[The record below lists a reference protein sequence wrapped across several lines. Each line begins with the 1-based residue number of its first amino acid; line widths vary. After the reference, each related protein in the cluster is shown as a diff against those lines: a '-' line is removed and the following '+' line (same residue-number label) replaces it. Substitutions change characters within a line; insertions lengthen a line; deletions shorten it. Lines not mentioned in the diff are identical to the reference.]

1 MNVDHFR
8 KEVGRAYDLF
18 FAALDDHLATC
29 DNRPPSI
36 CYPAAISRVES
47 VMLMALSAEYSPE
60 GSTTEEQV
68 EAAAEIAKKL
78 VPAILDII
86 IKADKGLSLGQ
97 IIVAINSAKDTIT
110 LQLAEQYFA
119 KRNNQQEDADAT
131 NP

>member
-1 MNVDHFR
+1 MNADHFR
-8 KEVGRAYDLF
+8 KEVGRAYNLF
-18 FAALDDHLATC
+18 FAALDDHLAAC

-47 VMLMALSAEYSPE
+47 VMAMALSAECSPE

-68 EAAAEIAKKL
+68 EAAAEIADKL
-78 VPAILDII
+78 VPAFLDVI
-86 IKADKGLSLGQ
+86 IKADKGLNLGQ
-97 IIVAINSAKDTIT
+97 IIVAINSAKATIM

-119 KRNNQQEDADAT
+119 KRNNQQEDADTT

>member
-18 FAALDDHLATC
+18 FAALADHLAAC

-47 VMLMALSAEYSPE
+47 VMLMALCTEHSPE

-68 EAAAEIAKKL
+68 ETAAEIAKKL
-78 VPAILDII
+78 VPAILDIL
-86 IKADKGLSLGQ
+86 IKADKGLSLWQ

>member
-1 MNVDHFR
+1 MNADHFR
-8 KEVGRAYDLF
+8 KEVGRAYNLF
-18 FAALDDHLATC
+18 FAALDDHLAAC

-47 VMLMALSAEYSPE
+47 VMAMALSAENSSE

-68 EAAAEIAKKL
+68 EAAAEIADKL
-78 VPAILDII
+78 VPAILDVI
-86 IKADKGLSLGQ
+86 IKADRGLNLGQ
-97 IIVAINSAKDTIT
+97 IIVAINSAKATIM

-119 KRNNQQEDADAT
+119 KRNNQQEDADTT

>member
-1 MNVDHFR
+1 MNADHLR
-8 KEVGRAYDLF
+8 KEVDRAYDLF
-18 FAALDDHLATC
+18 FAALDDHLAAC

-47 VMLMALSAEYSPE
+47 VMAMALGTDYSNE

-68 EAAAEIAKKL
+68 EAASEIAEKL
-78 VPAILDII
+78 VPAILDIL

-97 IIVAINSAKDTIT
+97 IIVAINSAKATIM
-110 LQLAEQYFA
+110 LQLAEQYFG
-119 KRNNQQEDADAT
+119 KRNNQQEDADTT

>member
-8 KEVGRAYDLF
+8 KEVGRAYDLL
-18 FAALDDHLATC
+18 FAALADHLAAC

-47 VMLMALSAEYSPE
+47 VMLMALSAENSSE

-68 EAAAEIAKKL
+68 EAAAEIADKL
-78 VPAILDII
+78 VPAILDVI
-86 IKADKGLSLGQ
+86 IKADRGLNLGQ
-97 IIVAINSAKDTIT
+97 IIVAINSAKATIM

-119 KRNNQQEDADAT
+119 KRNNQQEDADTT

>member
-1 MNVDHFR
+1 MNIDHFR

-18 FAALDDHLATC
+18 FAALDAHLAAC

-47 VMLMALSAEYSPE
+47 VMAMALSAEYSPE

-68 EAAAEIAKKL
+68 EAAAEIAAKL
-78 VPAILDII
+78 VPAILDIL

-110 LQLAEQYFA
+110 LSLAEQYFA
-119 KRNNQQEDADAT
+119 KRNNQKEYADTT

>member
-18 FAALDDHLATC
+18 FAALDDHLAAC

-47 VMLMALSAEYSPE
+47 VMAMALSTENSNE

-78 VPAILDII
+78 VPAILAVIV
-86 IKADKGLSLGQ
+86 KADKGLSLGQ
-97 IIVAINSAKDTIT
+97 IIVAINSAKATIM
-110 LQLAEQYFA
+110 LQLAEQYFG
-119 KRNNQQEDADAT
+119 KRNNQQEDADTT

>member
-8 KEVGRAYDLF
+8 KEVGRAYNLF
-18 FAALDDHLATC
+18 FAALDDHLAAC

-47 VMLMALSAEYSPE
+47 VMAMALSAEYSPE

-68 EAAAEIAKKL
+68 EAAAEIAEKL
-78 VPAILDII
+78 VPAILDVI
-86 IKADKGLSLGQ
+86 IKADKGLNLGQ
-97 IIVAINSAKDTIT
+97 IIVAINSAKATIM
-110 LQLAEQYFA
+110 LQLAEQYFG
-119 KRNNQQEDADAT
+119 KRNNQQEDADTT

>member
-1 MNVDHFR
+1 MNADHFR
-8 KEVGRAYDLF
+8 KEVGRAYNLL
-18 FAALDDHLATC
+18 FAALDDHLAAC

-36 CYPAAISRVES
+36 CYPVAISRVES
-47 VMLMALSAEYSPE
+47 VMAMALSAEYSPE

-78 VPAILDII
+78 VPTILDVI
-86 IKADKGLSLGQ
+86 IKADKGLNLGQ
-97 IIVAINSAKDTIT
+97 IIVAINSAKATIM

-119 KRNNQQEDADAT
+119 KRNNQQEDADTT

>member
-1 MNVDHFR
+1 M
-8 KEVGRAYDLF
+8 F

-29 DNRPPSI
+29 NNRPPSI

-47 VMLMALSAEYSPE
+47 VMAMALSAEDSPE

-68 EAAAEIAKKL
+68 EAAAELGKEL
-78 VPAILDII
+78 VPAILEVI

-97 IIVAINSAKDTIT
+97 ITVAINAAKDKIT
-110 LQLAEQYFA
+110 LQLAELYFA
-119 KRNNQQEDADAT
+119 KGNNQQEDADTT

>member
-18 FAALDDHLATC
+18 FAALDDHLAAC

-47 VMLMALSAEYSPE
+47 VMAMALSAEYSPE
-60 GSTTEEQV
+60 GSTTVEQV
-68 EAAAEIAKKL
+68 EAAAEIAAKL
-78 VPAILDII
+78 VPAILDIL
-86 IKADKGLSLGQ
+86 IKADKGLSIGQ

-110 LQLAEQYFA
+110 LHLAEQYFA
-119 KRNNQQEDADAT
+119 KRNNQQEEADTT

>member
-1 MNVDHFR
+1 MNVDYFR

-18 FAALDDHLATC
+18 FAALDDHLAAC

-47 VMLMALSAEYSPE
+47 VMAMALSTENSNE

-78 VPAILDII
+78 VPAILDIL

>member
-1 MNVDHFR
+1 MNADHLE
-8 KEVGRAYDLF
+8 KEVGRAYKLF
-18 FAALDDHLATC
+18 FAALDDHLASC
-29 DNRPPSI
+29 DDRPPSI

-47 VMLMALSAEYSPE
+47 VMLMALSTEYSPE

-68 EAAAEIAKKL
+68 ETAAEIAKKL
-78 VPAILDII
+78 VPAILDIL
-86 IKADKGLSLGQ
+86 IKADKGLSLWQ

-119 KRNNQQEDADAT
+119 KRNNQQEDADAS

>member
-1 MNVDHFR
+1 MNADHFR

-18 FAALDDHLATC
+18 FAALDDHLAAC

-47 VMLMALSAEYSPE
+47 VMAMALSAEYSNE

-68 EAAAEIAKKL
+68 EAASEIAEKL
-78 VPAILDII
+78 VPAILNVIV
-86 IKADKGLSLGQ
+86 KADKGLSLGQ
-97 IIVAINSAKDTIT
+97 IIVAINSAKATIT
-110 LQLAEQYFA
+110 LQLAEQYFG
-119 KRNNQQEDADAT
+119 KRNNQQEDADTT

>member
-1 MNVDHFR
+1 MNADHFR
-8 KEVGRAYDLF
+8 KEVGRAFNLF
-18 FAALDDHLATC
+18 FAALDDHLAAC

-36 CYPAAISRVES
+36 CYPAAISRFES
-47 VMLMALSAEYSPE
+47 VMAMALSAETSPE

-78 VPAILDII
+78 VPAILDVI
-86 IKADKGLSLGQ
+86 IKADKGLNLGQ
-97 IIVAINSAKDTIT
+97 IIVAINSAKATIM

-119 KRNNQQEDADAT
+119 KRNNQQEDADTT

>member
-1 MNVDHFR
+1 MNADHLR
-8 KEVGRAYDLF
+8 KEVDRAYDLF
-18 FAALDDHLATC
+18 FAALDDHLAAC

-47 VMLMALSAEYSPE
+47 VMAMALSAENSPE

-68 EAAAEIAKKL
+68 EAAAEIADKL
-78 VPAILDII
+78 VPAILDVI
-86 IKADKGLSLGQ
+86 IKADKGLNLGQ
-97 IIVAINSAKDTIT
+97 IIMAINSAKATIM

-119 KRNNQQEDADAT
+119 KRNNQQEDADTT

>member
-8 KEVGRAYDLF
+8 KEVGRAYKLF
-18 FAALDDHLATC
+18 FAALDDHLAAC
-29 DNRPPSI
+29 DDRPPSI

-68 EAAAEIAKKL
+68 ETAAEIAKKL
-78 VPAILDII
+78 VPAILVVLT
-86 IKADKGLSLGQ
+86 KADKGLSLGQ

>member
-1 MNVDHFR
+1 MNADHFR
-8 KEVGRAYDLF
+8 KEVGRAYDLL
-18 FAALDDHLATC
+18 FAALDDHLAAC

-47 VMLMALSAEYSPE
+47 VMAMALSAEYSSE

-68 EAAAEIAKKL
+68 EAAAEIAEKL
-78 VPAILDII
+78 VPAILDIL
-86 IKADKGLSLGQ
+86 IKADRGLSLGQ

-110 LQLAEQYFA
+110 LQLAEQYLA
-119 KRNNQQEDADAT
+119 KRNNQQEDADTT

>member
-18 FAALDDHLATC
+18 FAALDDHLAAC

-78 VPAILDII
+78 VPAILVVLT
-86 IKADKGLSLGQ
+86 KADKGLSLGQ
-97 IIVAINSAKDTIT
+97 IIVAINSAKATIM

-119 KRNNQQEDADAT
+119 KRNNQQEDADTT

>member
-1 MNVDHFR
+1 MNADHFR
-8 KEVGRAYDLF
+8 KEVDRAYNLF
-18 FAALDDHLATC
+18 FAALDDHLAAC

-47 VMLMALSAEYSPE
+47 VMAMALGTDYSNE

-68 EAAAEIAKKL
+68 EAASEIAEKL
-78 VPAILDII
+78 VPAIVDVI

-97 IIVAINSAKDTIT
+97 IIVAINSAKAKIM

-119 KRNNQQEDADAT
+119 KRNNQQEDADTT

>member
-18 FAALDDHLATC
+18 FAALDDHLADC

-47 VMLMALSAEYSPE
+47 VMAMALGAEDSNE

-68 EAAAEIAKKL
+68 EATAEIAKKL
-78 VPAILDII
+78 VPAILDIL

-119 KRNNQQEDADAT
+119 KRNNQQEDADTT

>member
-18 FAALDDHLATC
+18 FAALPDHLAAC

-47 VMLMALSAEYSPE
+47 VMAMALGAEYSNE
-60 GSTTEEQV
+60 GSTTEEQL
-68 EAAAEIAKKL
+68 ETAAEIANKL
-78 VPAILDII
+78 VPAILDIL

-119 KRNNQQEDADAT
+119 KRNNQQEDADTT

>member
-18 FAALDDHLATC
+18 FAALDDHLAAC
-29 DNRPPSI
+29 DDRPPSI

-47 VMLMALSAEYSPE
+47 VMAMALSAEYSPE

-68 EAAAEIAKKL
+68 EAAAEIADKL
-78 VPAILDII
+78 VPAILDVI
-86 IKADKGLSLGQ
+86 IKADKGLNLGQ
-97 IIVAINSAKDTIT
+97 IIVAINSAKATIM
-110 LQLAEQYFA
+110 LQLAEQYFG
-119 KRNNQQEDADAT
+119 KRNNQQEDADTT

>member
-18 FAALDDHLATC
+18 FAALDDHLAAC

-47 VMLMALSAEYSPE
+47 VMAMALSAEYSPE
-60 GSTTEEQV
+60 GSTTVEQV
-68 EAAAEIAKKL
+68 EAAAEIAAKL
-78 VPAILDII
+78 VPAILDIL
-86 IKADKGLSLGQ
+86 IKADKGLSIGQ

-110 LQLAEQYFA
+110 LHLAEQYFA
-119 KRNNQQEDADAT
+119 KRNNQQEDADTT